1 MKYSIK
7 NLYIIQSQEPSLQSM
22 LKGMAKQSTEPQS
35 LATLSFWL
43 LHESSVNDFCTLYFH
58 TEKKQLY

>member
-22 LKGMAKQSTEPQS
+22 LKGIAKQSTEPQ
-35 LATLSFWL
+35 
-43 LHESSVNDFCTLYFH
+43 
-58 TEKKQLY
+58 